1 LHIVHGD
8 VAREGHVLVNIRKF
22 TGLPLRSL
30 KAVFGGSTS
39 SVAGCPGSSIVL
51 ASGRVTPPPLFR
63 PKETGV
69 RGGNMAEPAS
79 EAVVLRDEEGNYYV
93 LARETVEAGRVAEA
107 DRPQLENLIEGET
120 SGFAVDSFIW
130 FDKPG
135 PGPGPEQLSV
145 VGSVKVGASGQP
157 GVTPEQLTGFRV
169 SPR

>member
-1 LHIVHGD
+1 
-8 VAREGHVLVNIRKF
+8 
-22 TGLPLRSL
+22 
-30 KAVFGGSTS
+30 
-39 SVAGCPGSSIVL
+39 
-51 ASGRVTPPPLFR
+51 
-63 PKETGV
+63 
-69 RGGNMAEPAS
+69 MAEPAS
-79 EAVVLRDEEGNYYV
+79 EAVVLRDDEGNYYV
-93 LARETVEAGRVAEA
+93 LPRETVEAGRVAEA

-135 PGPGPEQLSV
+135 PESEQLSV